1 MPLGGDLGKNTPPK
15 SCVSTQGE
23 ASGFEIIGLPNKKN
37 RGIGVCQLPAGG
49 GVVAVTHLCGYR
61 SAFAFL
67 PML

>member
-1 MPLGGDLGKNTPPK
+1 ML
-15 SCVSTQGE
+15 TQGE